1 MLEPVARRMDSI
13 EINATGG
20 LLNMVNNINNDRK
33 PKKVSSHEGE
43 NYPQQ
48 SEEEELSQG
57 LGLLPN
63 LMNRDTQHQE
73 RREVEVSDPEAS
85 MSMNANPEPEVS
97 EPEAR

>member
-1 MLEPVARRMDSI
+1 MSHKLEPVARRMDSI

-33 PKKVSSHEGE
+33 PNKVSSHEGE
-43 NYPQQ
+43 NDSQQ
-48 SEEEELSQG
+48 REEEELSQG

-73 RREVEVSDPEAS
+73 RR
-85 MSMNANPEPEVS
+85 
-97 EPEAR
+97 